1 MLNKLICTLVV
12 PVILFLGMSAQAQE
26 FRAIQPIATP
36 VLAPGPLAEGSR
48 PVKKIIPLDRR
59 VIEETMQEIARS
71 WNTPDMSQNFAATLQ
86 DKDRLMDSMNAYA
99 PVDAQLRLLSI
110 GSYRVLAQ
118 EIKEDDQ
125 GTQLISRI
133 SVIART
139 QVEYNDP
146 ENGFQRRPG
155 EQEYIIKITQ
165 KVFQ

>member
-1 MLNKLICTLVV
+1 MLFRLTGAFILLAISFFTV
-12 PVILFLGMSAQAQE
+12 PVQAQE
-26 FRAIQPIATP
+26 FRIIQPIATP
-36 VLAPGPLAEGSR
+36 VLADTPLAEGAR

-125 GTQLISRI
+125 GAQLISRV